1 MSTYRL
7 EVHADI
13 PRGRGEADD
22 LAGAVV
28 YAVEDLDIEVTGA
41 AARRVPGTDLVAVA
55 VTFTADDDTAAI
67 EFRKALPF
75 RIRGYSAE
83 ATNLRTG
90 RGKSFRRLP

>member
-22 LAGAVV
+22 LAGAVI
-28 YAVEDLDIEVTGA
+28 YAVEDLDIEVTAA
-41 AARRVPGTDLVAVA
+41 AARRVPGTDLVAVV
-55 VTFTADDDTAAI
+55 VTFTAADDTAAR
-67 EFRKALPF
+67 EFQHALPA

-90 RGKSFRRLP
+90 RGRSFRHVR